1 MKKKIAILGSTGSI
15 GKTLLEI
22 ISKDRK
28 NFEIILLTAD
38 TNYKLLYK
46 QAKKFNVKNLII
58 TNPKKYNLLRKA
70 NKKKNLNIYNDFKNL
85 RRIFKSKADYSM
97 SSITGINGLE
107 PTLNVIR
114 YSKKIAIANKESII
128 CGWNLINKELKK
140 NKTQFIPVDSE
151 HFSLWYGLQN
161 LKTKN
166 IEMIYLTASGGPFS
180 NISLDKFK
188 SIKINQALKHP
199 NWKMGKKISID
210 SATMINKVYEVIEAR
225 NIFNIN
231 YKKIKILIHPKS
243 YVHAILK
250 FDNGL
255 AKIIAHDTTMKIPIF
270 NTLYANNDKKL
281 NSKAIDINSLNN
293 LNFKTIELKRFPMVK
308 LLNILPQKQSL
319 FETVVVSANDT
330 LVELFLNNKIKFTD
344 IQKKLF
350 MIINKKKFLKFKK
363 KYPKK
368 IHDIVELNNYVRLK
382 TLENNI

>member
-1 MKKKIAILGSTGSI
+1 
-15 GKTLLEI
+15 
-22 ISKDRK
+22 
-28 NFEIILLTAD
+28 
-38 TNYKLLYK
+38 
-46 QAKKFNVKNLII
+46 
-58 TNPKKYNLLRKA
+58 
-70 NKKKNLNIYNDFKNL
+70 
-85 RRIFKSKADYSM
+85 
-97 SSITGINGLE
+97 
-107 PTLNVIR
+107 
-114 YSKKIAIANKESII
+114 
-128 CGWNLINKELKK
+128 
-140 NKTQFIPVDSE
+140 
-151 HFSLWYGLQN
+151 
-161 LKTKN
+161 
-166 IEMIYLTASGGPFS
+166 LTASGGPFS

-350 MIINKKKFLKFKK
+350 TIINKKKFLKFKK

-382 TLENNI
+382 TLENSI